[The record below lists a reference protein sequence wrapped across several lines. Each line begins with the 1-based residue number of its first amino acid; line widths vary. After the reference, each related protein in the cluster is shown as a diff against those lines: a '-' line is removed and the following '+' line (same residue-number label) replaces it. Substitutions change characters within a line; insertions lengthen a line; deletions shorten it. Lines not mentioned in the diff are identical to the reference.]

1 MRHGRVKIVSDRV
14 EEEAARWVLRHP
26 LSAEEERAL
35 EDWLAQDRR
44 RAGVLLRVQATLSAM
59 DRSIVGDPAEWVSP
73 AMSVRREPS
82 RRWMLRGLGGAAAT
96 AAATAAGI
104 GVFGWP
110 RLSGEQIT
118 TARGEIRRLPLVDG
132 SVATINTESDLHLA
146 MTGATRRVALAAGQ
160 AWFQVAEDRHRPF
173 IVDAGIAQVR
183 AVGTAFS
190 VYRTETGVQVAVTEG
205 TVVAWCN
212 DDKGAMNV
220 LTAGQYAT
228 FTRGGDAPQ
237 TGTAPAAIERSLAW
251 REGEI
256 SLEGETLGDAAAA
269 FNRYNRQQLVVDD
282 PGLARERLVGLFKI
296 GNPVDFAAMLDRSI
310 GVAVTVTPDEIRL
323 SRKNRVAS

>member
-1 MRHGRVKIVSDRV
+1 MSVSDRV
-14 EEEAARWVLRHP
+14 EEEAAGWVLRHP

-44 RAGVLLRVQATLSAM
+44 RAGVLLRVQAALSAV
-59 DRSIVGDPAEWVSP
+59 DRAIVVDPAEWVSP
-73 AMSVRREPS
+73 VKAVRHEPS
-82 RRWMLRGLGGAAAT
+82 RRWMLGGLGGAAAT
-96 AAATAAGI
+96 AAGI
-104 GVFGWP
+104 SVLGWP
-110 RLSGEQIT
+110 RLRGERIT

-132 SVATINTESDLHLA
+132 SVATIDTGSDLHLA
-146 MTGATRRVALAAGQ
+146 MTGETRRVALAAGQ
-160 AWFQVAEDRHRPF
+160 AWFQVAKDRHRPF

-190 VYRTETGVQVAVTEG
+190 VHRTEAGVQIAVTEG
-205 TVVAWCN
+205 TVVAWC
-212 DDKGAMNV
+212 DDAKGAMSV

-256 SLEGETLGDAAAA
+256 SLEGETLGDAAIT

-282 PGLARERLVGLFKI
+282 PSLARERLVGLFKI
-296 GNPVDFAAMLDRSI
+296 GNPADFAATLERSI

-323 SRKNRVAS
+323 SRKNRPPA